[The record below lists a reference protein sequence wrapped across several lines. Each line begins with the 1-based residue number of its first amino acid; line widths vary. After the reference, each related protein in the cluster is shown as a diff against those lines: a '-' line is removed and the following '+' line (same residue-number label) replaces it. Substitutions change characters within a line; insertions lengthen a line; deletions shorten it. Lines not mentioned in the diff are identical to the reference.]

1 MFNPVRRFAFG
12 VVLGL
17 FVFEVSL
24 RVISPLLGPPLVSWN
39 TMQDAKLYKLQQLD
53 AAQTP
58 DIFVLGNSTALM
70 GVSPTVLRE
79 FKPDLE
85 VFNFAMNGSDSL
97 SMVRLSIDELIPR
110 YKVKKLILF
119 FSQGSFREDLDFS
132 NHPYELA
139 QPKDKQNDFLDLVI
153 SEIYIYQYRNM
164 IRDPMVLN
172 SLIRSILFFSNN
184 QGIAARWASD
194 LDDSGYSILPLPD
207 NEITEGWD
215 KRLQNHSTTP
225 EIVLP
230 KGTVAD
236 LEYLAEIAKSRSISI
251 TLATV
256 PTTSYDQNY
265 RSTVEQLAQLYDFNF
280 IQGNDAVTNGEFFQ
294 DGVHLN
300 SKGARAFSMWLTSKI

>member
-1 MFNPVRRFAFG
+1 MFNPVRYFAFG

-17 FVFEVSL
+17 FIFEVSL
-24 RVISPLLGPPLVSWN
+24 RAISPLLGPPLVSWN

-70 GVSPTVLRE
+70 GVNPTVLKE

-97 SMVRLSIDELIPR
+97 SMVRLAIDELIPR

-139 QPKDKQNDFLDLVI
+139 QPKVKQNELFNSVI
-153 SEIYIYQYRNM
+153 SEAYIYQYRNM

-207 NEITEGWD
+207 TEIPGGWE
-215 KRLQNHSTTP
+215 KRVQNQSTMP

-236 LEYLAEIAKSRSISI
+236 LEYLAEIAKSRNISI

-256 PTTSYDQNY
+256 PTTTYDQNY
-265 RSTVEQLAQLYDFNF
+265 RSKVKQLAQLYDFNF

-294 DGVHLN
+294 DGVHVDSQGAVEF
-300 SKGARAFSMWLTSKI
+300 SKWLSDKI